1 MQFKEPVE
9 VKLKEKFNSFETT
22 MSQQQVFNDNL
33 LSIENKLIT
42 SEFLCQNQTVGQL
55 EIKNRQSEEKV
66 IRLESRV

>member
-33 LSIENKLIT
+33 LSIQNKLIT